1 MAHEERSDAE
11 ARPWFSRHFGAVRLR
26 QLADEA
32 EHRLSF
38 VPTLYVLAAIL
49 LVQILLWVDGRLVTE
64 SLPSWLETTV
74 ASARSVFAAIA
85 GGLITSTTLL
95 LSIMLVAV
103 QLASSQFSPRTLRDW
118 LGNRRVQHA
127 VGIVLGTTVFCL
139 LALRSTRDFG
149 ENREP
154 IIPHL
159 TVLVAVTLGVLSLVA
174 VVQAVDHITN
184 SLRVES
190 VATRLTDETTAVI
203 NRDRWTPEDIAW
215 QVAPDSGAVAAG
227 GDIIVPDHASPIV
240 APQSGWVQQVD
251 ARRLLDALPRGST
264 AYLTADVGTFVV
276 RHSPVMWVAPSAPT
290 SSSCHHDVFEAI
302 AIGDTRTMQQDAQ
315 FGIIQLTD
323 IAVRALSPGINDPTT
338 ACEIVVHLGVVLTAL
353 WEQPTERTTTR
364 VGSHPDTVTLVRYQR
379 PHSDHLTRALQPIL
393 DYGSGD
399 ARVVATLTQ
408 TVERLRSEAERRDLA
423 GPVGPLTDF
432 LEEIGSVVE
441 NR

>member
-1 MAHEERSDAE
+1 MNTARSDRGS
-11 ARPWFSRHFGAVRLR
+11 RPSFSRHFGVVRLR
-26 QLADEA
+26 QLADMV

-38 VPTLYVLAAIL
+38 VPTLYVLASVL
-49 LVQILLWVDGRLVTE
+49 LVQILLWIDGQLASE

-127 VGIVLGTTVFCL
+127 VGFVLGTTVYCL

-149 ENREP
+149 EAREP
-154 IIPHL
+154 IIPHV
-159 TVLVAVTLGVLSLVA
+159 TVLVAVVLGVLSLIA

-190 VATRLTDETTAVI
+190 VGTRLTDETVGVI
-203 NRDRWTPEDIAW
+203 RRDRWTPDDVAW
-215 QVAPDSGAVAAG
+215 QVVPESGAVADDG
-227 GDIIVPDHASPIV
+227 RITVPDHAAPIV
-240 APQSGWVQQVD
+240 TTHAGWVQQVD
-251 ARRLLDALPRGST
+251 ARRLLDALPDGST

-276 RHSPVMWVAPSAPT
+276 HQSPVMWIAPAPMDT
-290 SSSCHHDVFEAI
+290 DPCHHDVFEAI
-302 AIGDTRTMQQDAQ
+302 AIGDTRTLQQDTQ

-338 ACEIVVHLGVVLTAL
+338 ACEMVVRLGVVLTAL
-353 WEQPTERTTTR
+353 WEQPAERTTTR
-364 VGSHPDTVTLVRYQR
+364 QGSVTLVRHR
-379 PHSDHLTRALQPIL
+379 PSHGNLLIRALQPIL

-399 ARVVATLTQ
+399 ARVVATLTD
-408 TVERLRSEAERRDLA
+408 TVERLRSEVERRDLP
-423 GPVGPLTDF
+423 GPVEPLSDF
-432 LEEIGSVVE
+432 LAEIVSVVE
-441 NR
+441 HG